1 MRRLAS
7 RSLLLAAVL
16 SGGCASTRPQPPA
29 SAKAP
34 TAAEVSAYIN
44 APDACALILGGGFSF
59 ENPQAMEG
67 WLKVSGVV
75 LDAAHLELTRLGYRV
90 EKAVILGS
98 SEERLKAVAIEL
110 VNRHCSRIIEIT
122 PFVKSDA
129 PVKQFGFQAS
139 VLAIPS
145 STASKVPGATTFKTV
160 GEFSKTY
167 TYDLTSEVMQNLS
180 MGEVGRT
187 IARDIDQSGVVT
199 NRRAEAPPKGS

>member
-75 LDAAHLELTRLGYRV
+75 LDGAHLGNRPTTDVLTKGPLRWPV
-90 EKAVILGS
+90 
-98 SEERLKAVAIEL
+98 L
-110 VNRHCSRIIEIT
+110 VFGVQRPFPTWRSKWRRHL
-122 PFVKSDA
+122 PFA
-129 PVKQFGFQAS
+129 
-139 VLAIPS
+139 
-145 STASKVPGATTFKTV
+145 
-160 GEFSKTY
+160 
-167 TYDLTSEVMQNLS
+167 
-180 MGEVGRT
+180 
-187 IARDIDQSGVVT
+187 
-199 NRRAEAPPKGS
+199 